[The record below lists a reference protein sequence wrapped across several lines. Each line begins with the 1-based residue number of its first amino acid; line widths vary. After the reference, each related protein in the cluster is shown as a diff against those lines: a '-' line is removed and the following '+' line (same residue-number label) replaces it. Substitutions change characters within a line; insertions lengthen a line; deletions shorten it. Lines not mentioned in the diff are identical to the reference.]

1 MNPLRLPSLFGILT
15 FISFSV
21 VAGFLTPAQTPVP
34 AGQSKPTVIFTLDE
48 AIQMALEH
56 NQSVRAARLNIDQA
70 KANEITASLKP
81 NPVFNSLNEDFPI
94 FNPSRLTGDNLRT
107 NQEFTNALAY
117 TFERGGKRQK
127 RILVAEDTTGVTAKI
142 VSDVER
148 QLRFQ
153 VAQAYINIL
162 LAKSTLQFAVEN
174 LKDFTEVVNINK
186 TRLDAGDISEA
197 DYLKIAIQKLQ
208 FEQDVSAAQ
217 LALVQNKAVLR
228 QLVGFDSAP
237 EDFDV
242 LGELAHKKYATS
254 LEELERQAL
263 AARPDYQAAQGNAQ
277 LAADTVTLAFGNR
290 ARDLT
295 AEWEYKRNGPVNGV
309 GFGFNFEIP
318 IHNRNQGE
326 IARSQAAARQARE
339 LASASRVTVLTEVAN
354 AYSNFRTN
362 DRILVLYEAG
372 YLNQATQSRE
382 ISKYAY
388 QKGAASLLDLL
399 DAERSYRAVQLA
411 YRQALSAFMVG
422 AEQISF
428 VVGKQALQ

>member
-1 MNPLRLPSLFGILT
+1 MKPLRLPSLFEILT
-15 FISFSV
+15 FISFSLV
-21 VAGFLTPAQTPVP
+21 SGLLTPAQTPVP
-34 AGQSKPTVIFTLDE
+34 TGQSKPAAIFTLDE

-56 NQSVRAARLNIDQA
+56 NPSIRAARLSIDQA
-70 KANEITASLKP
+70 KANEMTASLKP

-107 NQEFTNALAY
+107 NQEFTNALTY

-127 RILVAEDTTGVTAKI
+127 RILVAQDTTGVTAKT

-263 AARPDYQAAQGNAQ
+263 AARPDYQAAQSNAQ